1 MQNEDRLEKTTH
13 IISLIDLYGDLLTK
27 KQQDYLNF
35 YYEEDLS
42 LSEIAEEL
50 GVSRNAVYDQIRRA
64 TKILEDYEAKLHL
77 LEKHQERLA
86 LIDKI
91 ETEKQIEH
99 DELEGY
105 LQRLKEI

>member
-1 MQNEDRLEKTTH
+1 MPNEDRLEKTTH

-35 YYEEDLS
+35 YYQDDLS

-50 GVSRNAVYDQIRRA
+50 GVSRNAVYDQVRRA
-64 TKILEDYEAKLHL
+64 THILENYEAKLHL
-77 LEKHQERLA
+77 LEKYQERIA
-86 LIDKI
+86 LI
-91 ETEKQIEH
+91 KQIEAEEEIKH
-99 DELEGY
+99 DQLEDY